1 MRTLPSLPQ
10 RDSLPSWLPGSRGTS
25 AEQAPSST
33 TDHIRWLKGLTPGAV
48 GAVLQRVVATP
59 SRILR
64 TRPLSGS
71 CVPMGTSVDFVVAS
85 SVNGSRVEPLGGTD
99 FVDHDSIARLEHE
112 VS

>member
-25 AEQAPSST
+25 AGQAPSSA
-33 TDHIRWLKGLTPGAV
+33 TDHTRWLKGLTPGAV
-48 GAVLQRVVATP
+48 GTVLRRVAATP

-64 TRPLSGS
+64 TRPPSGS
-71 CVPMGTSVDFVVAS
+71 FVPMGTSVDLVVAS
-85 SVNGSRVEPLGGTD
+85 TVSGSRGEPLGGTG
-99 FVDHDSIARLEHE
+99 FVDHDSIAQLEHE